1 MQTLKAPLRVL
12 WVALGLGWASDL
24 LFYGQ
29 SIGISVLL
37 FVLVLLGSIYFLS
50 RMEGIGLARRNLWLL
65 EPLLFFSG
73 MLFVRANSSLT
84 FMNMTAVVLT
94 LGLTLFFLAADRVE
108 RLGVLGYPVVLLH
121 GLARSLANPV
131 PPVVRVASTA
141 GRHRERARA
150 LAPLLRGL
158 LLALPVLIVF
168 SLLLS
173 SADIFFADY
182 LRELLAL
189 RFAADAPEVMRHVA
203 VVLTV
208 AWLCA
213 GAIYFSLGRRR
224 DADDAGEL
232 YALPGDYKPFRRV
245 GFGESATVL
254 GLVCLLFG
262 AFAWVQ
268 FAYLFSGHAE
278 RTMNYAAYRE
288 YVRQGFGE
296 LLLASLLTMALIQGL
311 RWAARLLTDRHVR
324 IYNLL
329 STALVALTLVML
341 VSAFWRMLVWE
352 NIEFYINTPLR
363 NYVRVFIVFLG
374 LIFLWLLGTMWVK
387 PERFAIGAFVGMLV
401 FLMTVNIMN
410 PDAEVAA
417 YNLAHREDDLATRF
431 LYVLSNDAVPV
442 LADGLRG
449 AEGLARVEIL
459 VDLQSRL
466 NRLETETGWRNWQ
479 AFHLSNWEA
488 YTRLKDLQRA
498 GVLCCDSYAVASL
511 TSQSREYGMSAN

>member
-29 SIGISVLL
+29 NIGISVLL
-37 FVLVLLGSIYFLS
+37 FVLLLLGSIFGLS
-50 RMEGIGLARRNLWLL
+50 RLERVSLARRNLWLL
-65 EPLLFFSG
+65 EPLLFFAG

-84 FMNMTAVVLT
+84 AMNLAAVVL
-94 LGLTLFFLAADRVE
+94 LMGLLLYFLAADQVE
-108 RLGVLGYPVVLLH
+108 RLGILGYPAVLFTSL
-121 GLARSLANPV
+121 GRSLADPV
-131 PPVVRVASTA
+131 PPVMRVASSA
-141 GRHRERARA
+141 KAHRERAR
-150 LAPLLRGL
+150 LLVPLLRGL

-173 SADIFFADY
+173 SADIFFARY
-182 LRELLAL
+182 LREV
-189 RFAADAPEVMRHVA
+189 FAMKFASNLPETMQHVA
-203 VVLTV
+203 FVLTV

-213 GAIYFSLGRRR
+213 GAIYFALSRNREAEDLR
-224 DADDAGEL
+224 EL
-232 YALPGDYKPFRRV
+232 YALPGEFKPKRRI

-254 GLVCLLFG
+254 GLVNVLFA

-296 LLLASLLTMALIQGL
+296 LLFVSILTMGLILGL
-311 RWAARLLTDRHVR
+311 RWAARLVTDRHVR
-324 IYNLL
+324 LYNLL
-329 STALVALTLVML
+329 STALVGLTLVLL

-363 NYVRVFIVFLG
+363 IFVRVFVVFLG
-374 LIFLWLLGTMWVK
+374 LAFLWLAGTLWVK
-387 PERFAIGAFVGMLV
+387 PERFAIGAFVGLLV
-401 FLMTVNIMN
+401 FLMTINILN

-417 YNLAHREDDLATRF
+417 YNLAHRGDDLATRY

-442 LADGLRG
+442 LAEGLDD
-449 AEGLARVEIL
+449 AQGLARMDIIY
-459 VDLQSRL
+459 DLEARL
-466 NRLETETGWRNWQ
+466 KRLETDKSWRNWQ

-488 YTRLKDLQRA
+488 YTRLKALQRA
-498 GVLCCDSYAVASL
+498 GVLCCDATAQAGESSGGPF
-511 TSQSREYGMSAN
+511 YGVSAN